1 MWRKEINH
9 KNALPICISSIFSLP
24 SRQLVGH
31 ESQISSPEMEALL
44 LEITV
49 RCGRSLREPS
59 HPLQDPPQRRQKMVR
74 PGPDLQGHLSVVR
87 CMRRDAPDPA
97 RPPTV
102 LPRAA
107 SLPPAPQTELTF
119 PRVHSCRLSPLARRS
134 SPSATRTRRAESTA
148 PKSPRET
155 RARRPRSTPSPSGPS
170 CLPFSS
176 SWSSVRVSCLGLGA
190 HTLRKNPADAN
201 SHSSSHSLI
210 VSHLPLL
217 PSNRNIRP
225 TAVLEIFLSI
235 GRS

>member
-1 MWRKEINH
+1 MTRS
-9 KNALPICISSIFSLP
+9 A
-24 SRQLVGH
+24 RA
-31 ESQISSPEMEALL
+31 ESPA
-44 LEITV
+44 T
-49 RCGRSLREPS
+49 GPAT
-59 HPLQDPPQRRQKMVR
+59 QRRQKMVR

-107 SLPPAPQTELTF
+107 SLPSAPQTELTF

-176 SWSSVRVSCLGLGA
+176 SWSSVRVSCLGFGA

-201 SHSSSHSLI
+201 SHSSSHSRI
-210 VSHLPLL
+210 VSPLPLL

>member
-9 KNALPICISSIFSLP
+9 KNALPICIYFSSIFFPLLP
-24 SRQLVGH
+24 PSPLPRSR
-31 ESQISSPEMEALL
+31 IPDFL

-49 RCGRSLREPS
+49 RWGCRRRARAESPATGPAT
-59 HPLQDPPQRRQKMVR
+59 QRRQKMVR

-107 SLPPAPQTELTF
+107 SLPSAPQTELTF

-176 SWSSVRVSCLGLGA
+176 SWSSVRVSCLGFGA

-210 VSHLPLL
+210 VSHLP
-217 PSNRNIRP
+217 SNRYIRP

>member
-1 MWRKEINH
+1 MLCPS
-9 KNALPICISSIFSLP
+9 ASISHRFFPSPPAISATSVTNPRFP
-24 SRQLVGH
+24 SRDYR
-31 ESQISSPEMEALL
+31 SLL
-44 LEITV
+44 LPQTL
-49 RCGRSLREPS
+49 SLREPS
-59 HPLQDPPQRRQKMVR
+59 HPPQDPPQRRQKMVR

-97 RPPTV
+97 RPPAV

-107 SLPPAPQTELTF
+107 SLPSAPQTELTF

-176 SWSSVRVSCLGLGA
+176 SWSSVRVSCLGFGA

-210 VSHLPLL
+210 VSPLPLL

>member
-1 MWRKEINH
+1 
-9 KNALPICISSIFSLP
+9 
-24 SRQLVGH
+24 
-31 ESQISSPEMEALL
+31 
-44 LEITV
+44 
-49 RCGRSLREPS
+49 
-59 HPLQDPPQRRQKMVR
+59 MVR

-97 RPPTV
+97 RPPAV

-107 SLPPAPQTELTF
+107 SLPSAPQTELTF

-176 SWSSVRVSCLGLGA
+176 SWSSVRVSCLGFGA

-210 VSHLPLL
+210 VSPFRYFPPTGISGPQ
-217 PSNRNIRP
+217 PS
-225 TAVLEIFLSI
+225 S
-235 GRS
+235 RSS